1 MGCMMEL
8 IKSYNIINTIKF
20 AQWDP
25 TIEFARKICIIKR
38 MIESPQLNLT
48 IVSHNRILI
57 TELYN

>member
-1 MGCMMEL
+1 MEL

-25 TIEFARKICIIKR
+25 TIEFTRKICTIKR